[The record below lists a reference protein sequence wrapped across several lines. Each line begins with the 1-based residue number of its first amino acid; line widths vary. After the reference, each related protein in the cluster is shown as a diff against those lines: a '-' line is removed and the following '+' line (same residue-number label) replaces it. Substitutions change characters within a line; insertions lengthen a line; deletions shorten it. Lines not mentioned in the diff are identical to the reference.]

1 MKGRRG
7 GRAADGALEDRTELE
22 ITLSRGIRLEAN
34 RENRFDCKRAP
45 AKAKVQSE
53 RQEPAQWEG

>member
-1 MKGRRG
+1 MRRFESL
-7 GRAADGALEDRTELE
+7 RTAAG
-22 ITLSRGIRLEAN
+22 LEAN
-34 RENRFDCKRAP
+34 RENRFDCKLAP

>member
-53 RQEPAQWEG
+53 R